1 MKFIHKRF
9 KKITLVSS
17 AGYFLMFALCAK
29 VVSLI
34 EERHPSK
41 DELTIVNGTVEQV
54 RLGGNGKATW
64 FKIESKSGTL
74 RYSSYYGIVWPG
86 MKRIRSGD
94 LVNVLAEKDR
104 LNKNELITGKKYYIW
119 ELVHRNQTIVSYEDT
134 LNLVQGKESTINQYI
149 NGFIIAGAVFLFIA
163 YMRKLHLLKDG

>member
-9 KKITLVSS
+9 KKITLVSV
-17 AGYFLMFALCAK
+17 AGYFLIFALCAK
-29 VVSLI
+29 AVSFI

-41 DELTIVNGTVEQV
+41 DELKIVKGIVEQV

-64 FKIESKSGTL
+64 FKIESESGTH

-86 MKRIRSGD
+86 MKSIGPGD
-94 LVNVLAEKDR
+94 LVDVLAEKDR

-134 LNLVQGKESTINQYI
+134 LDLVQSKEESINQYI

-163 YMRKLHLLKDG
+163 YMRKFYLLKDG

>member
-9 KKITLVSS
+9 KKITLVSV

-29 VVSLI
+29 VVALI

-41 DELTIVNGTVEQV
+41 DELKIVNGIVEQV

-64 FKIESKSGTL
+64 FKIESESGTL
-74 RYSSYYGIVWPG
+74 RYSSYYGMVWPG

-134 LNLVQGKESTINQYI
+134 LNHVQGKEATINQYI

>member
-1 MKFIHKRF
+1 MKFTHKRF
-9 KKITLVSS
+9 KKITLVSA

-29 VVSLI
+29 GVYLFV
-34 EERHPSK
+34 ERHPSK
-41 DELTIVNGTVEQV
+41 DKLKIVKGIVGQV
-54 RLGGNGKATW
+54 RLGGNGKSTW
-64 FKIESKSGTL
+64 FKIESESGTY

-86 MKRIRSGD
+86 MKSIHPGD
-94 LVNVLAEKDR
+94 RVNVLAEKDR

-134 LNLVQGKESTINQYI
+134 LDIVQSKEATINQYI

-163 YMRKLHLLKDG
+163 YMRKLYLLGDG